1 MEKEDAMENEKELL
15 GLLEVSAFKHYLRF
29 AAENLRYSKDNLQRL
44 LKQLPTAT
52 RVLTLE
58 EWQKLG
64 GLPKKKSRALEV
76 LVPRKIVK
84 RDAAHQLLTT
94 EDGERMIETQFI
106 LSPCLFDVSQTN
118 ASQKE
123 WVPLF
128 NRPEC
133 LETPLRYAK
142 LFVGLRA
149 FSAGKVAID
158 FLNSETLP
166 DEKQVWVPQGLG
178 EETTIKRIL
187 RDLVALEVDTMNK
200 EIRDFEVRAISYAL
214 FSHLKLSCEA
224 EAFPELAEWTKSG
237 KSPAFS
243 EPILSHL
250 TTLLQQIIRRLDPIL
265 EATFDPNV
273 GKNPFERRLMA
284 VQKTRRRGQAPPV
297 SERSFAPTSPEFQ
310 ENMAVQAMNRRMKTS
325 NVPLKAR
332 SQARRK
338 ERKADHDE

>member
-1 MEKEDAMENEKELL
+1 MENEKELL
-15 GLLEVSAFKHYLRF
+15 GILKVSAFKHYLRF
-29 AAENLRYSKDNLQRL
+29 AAENLRYSQDNLQRL
-44 LKQLPTAT
+44 LKQFPTAT
-52 RVLTLE
+52 KVLNFE

-64 GLPKKKSRALEV
+64 VLPKKKSRALEV

-84 RDAAHQLLTT
+84 RDATHQILAT
-94 EDGERMIETQFI
+94 EDGESMIETQFV

-142 LFVGLRA
+142 LFVGLRT

-187 RDLVALEVDTMNK
+187 QGLVALEVDTTDK
-200 EIRDFEVRAISYAL
+200 EIRDFEVRAICYAL
-214 FSHLKLSCEA
+214 FSHLKLSCE
-224 EAFPELAEWTKSG
+224 EETFPELALWRKTG
-237 KSPAFS
+237 KMTPYFES
-243 EPILSHL
+243 ILSHL
-250 TTLLQQIIRRLDPIL
+250 TSLLQQIIRRLDPIL
-265 EATFDPNV
+265 EATFDPTV

-284 VQKTRRRGQAPPV
+284 VQKMRLRGQAPPV
-297 SERSFAPTSPEFQ
+297 SEHSFAPTSPEPP
-310 ENMAVQAMNRRMKTS
+310 ENAAVQAMNRRMKKVNTT
-325 NVPLKAR
+325 LKAR
-332 SQARRK
+332 SQARRT
-338 ERKADHDE
+338 ERKVENDE

>member
-1 MEKEDAMENEKELL
+1 MENEKELL
-15 GLLEVSAFKHYLRF
+15 GLLKVSAFKHYLRF
-29 AAENLRYSKDNLQRL
+29 AAENLRYSQDNLQRL
-44 LKQLPTAT
+44 LKQFPTAT
-52 RVLTLE
+52 KVLTFE

-64 GLPKKKSRALEV
+64 VLPKKKSRALEV

-84 RDAAHQLLTT
+84 RDATHQILAT
-94 EDGERMIETQFI
+94 EDGESMIETQFV

-187 RDLVALEVDTMNK
+187 QGLVAIEVDTTDK
-200 EIRDFEVRAISYAL
+200 EIRDFEVRAICYAL
-214 FSHLKLSCEA
+214 FSHLKLSCE
-224 EAFPELAEWTKSG
+224 EETFPELALWRKTG
-237 KSPAFS
+237 KMTPYFES
-243 EPILSHL
+243 ILSHL
-250 TTLLQQIIRRLDPIL
+250 TSLLQQIIRRLDPIL
-265 EATFDPNV
+265 EATFDPTV

-284 VQKTRRRGQAPPV
+284 VQKMRLRGQAPPV
-297 SERSFAPTSPEFQ
+297 SEHSFAPTSPEPP
-310 ENMAVQAMNRRMKTS
+310 ENAAVQAMNRRMKKVNTT
-325 NVPLKAR
+325 LKAR
-332 SQARRK
+332 SQARRT
-338 ERKADHDE
+338 ERKVENDE

>member
-1 MEKEDAMENEKELL
+1 MENEKELL
-15 GLLEVSAFKHYLRF
+15 GLLKVSAFKHYLRF
-29 AAENLRYSKDNLQRL
+29 AAENLRYSQDNLQRL
-44 LKQLPTAT
+44 LKQFPTAT
-52 RVLTLE
+52 KVLTFE

-64 GLPKKKSRALEV
+64 VLPKKKSRALEV

-84 RDAAHQLLTT
+84 RDATHQISAT
-94 EDGERMIETQFI
+94 EDGESMIETQFV

-158 FLNSETLP
+158 FLNSETLR

-187 RDLVALEVDTMNK
+187 QGLVAIEVDTTDK
-200 EIRDFEVRAISYAL
+200 EIRDFEVRAICYAL
-214 FSHLKLSCEA
+214 FSHLKLSCE
-224 EAFPELAEWTKSG
+224 EETFPELALWRKTG
-237 KSPAFS
+237 KMTPYFES
-243 EPILSHL
+243 ILSHL
-250 TTLLQQIIRRLDPIL
+250 TSLLQQIIRRLDPIL
-265 EATFDPNV
+265 EATFDPTV

-284 VQKTRRRGQAPPV
+284 VQKMRLRGQAPPV
-297 SERSFAPTSPEFQ
+297 SEHSFAPTSPEPP
-310 ENMAVQAMNRRMKTS
+310 ENAAVQAMNRRMKKVNTT
-325 NVPLKAR
+325 LKAR
-332 SQARRK
+332 SQARRT
-338 ERKADHDE
+338 ERKVENDE

>member
-1 MEKEDAMENEKELL
+1 MENEKELL
-15 GLLEVSAFKHYLRF
+15 GLLKVSAFKHYLRF
-29 AAENLRYSKDNLQRL
+29 AAENLRYSQDNLQRL
-44 LKQLPTAT
+44 LKQFPTAT
-52 RVLTLE
+52 KVLTFE

-64 GLPKKKSRALEV
+64 VLPKKKSRALEV

-84 RDAAHQLLTT
+84 RDATHQILAT
-94 EDGERMIETQFI
+94 EDGESMIETQFV

-142 LFVGLRA
+142 LFVGLRT

-187 RDLVALEVDTMNK
+187 QGLVAIEVDTTDK
-200 EIRDFEVRAISYAL
+200 EIRDFEVRAICYAL
-214 FSHLKLSCEA
+214 FSHLKLSCE
-224 EAFPELAEWTKSG
+224 EETFPELALWRKTG
-237 KSPAFS
+237 KMTPYFES
-243 EPILSHL
+243 ILSHL
-250 TTLLQQIIRRLDPIL
+250 TSLLQQIIRRLDPIL
-265 EATFDPNV
+265 EATFDPTV

-284 VQKTRRRGQAPPV
+284 VQKMRLRGQAPPV
-297 SERSFAPTSPEFQ
+297 SEHSFAPTSPEPP
-310 ENMAVQAMNRRMKTS
+310 ENAAVQAMNRRMKKVNTT
-325 NVPLKAR
+325 LKAR
-332 SQARRK
+332 SQARRT
-338 ERKADHDE
+338 ERKVENDE

>member
-1 MEKEDAMENEKELL
+1 MENEKELL
-15 GLLEVSAFKHYLRF
+15 GILKVSAFKHYLRF
-29 AAENLRYSKDNLQRL
+29 AAENLRYSQDNLQRL
-44 LKQLPTAT
+44 LKQFPTAT
-52 RVLTLE
+52 KVLNFE

-64 GLPKKKSRALEV
+64 VLPKKKSRALEV

-84 RDAAHQLLTT
+84 RDATHQILAT
-94 EDGERMIETQFI
+94 EDGESMIETQFV

-142 LFVGLRA
+142 LFVGLRT

-187 RDLVALEVDTMNK
+187 QGLVAIEVDTTDK
-200 EIRDFEVRAISYAL
+200 EIRDFEVRAICYAL
-214 FSHLKLSCEA
+214 FSHLKLSCE
-224 EAFPELAEWTKSG
+224 EETFPELALWRKTG
-237 KSPAFS
+237 KMTPYFES
-243 EPILSHL
+243 ILSHL
-250 TTLLQQIIRRLDPIL
+250 TSLLQQIIRRLDPIL
-265 EATFDPNV
+265 EATFDPTV

-284 VQKTRRRGQAPPV
+284 VQKMRLRGQAPPV
-297 SERSFAPTSPEFQ
+297 SEHSFAPTSPEPP
-310 ENMAVQAMNRRMKTS
+310 ENAAVQAMNRRMKKVNTT
-325 NVPLKAR
+325 LKAR
-332 SQARRK
+332 SQARRT
-338 ERKADHDE
+338 ERKVENDE